1 MIDLL
6 ILLIAAVIAHGT
18 SNRREASI
26 EETEYFAEVV
36 AQPNWQIT
44 IKEAEFCSRTT
55 DHCSKTGCCKTIGC
69 KCGFFESRCCL
80 LENICTAISEANA
93 DATAAQQ

>member
-6 ILLIAAVIAHGT
+6 ILLIAAVIADGT
-18 SNRREASI
+18 GNRREASI

-44 IKEAEFCSRTT
+44 IKEAEFLLQNDRSLFQNWLLQDNRLQVRLFRISMLPLGKYL
-55 DHCSKTGCCKTIGC
+55 HGYQRSKC
-69 KCGFFESRCCL
+69 
-80 LENICTAISEANA
+80 
-93 DATAAQQ
+93 